1 MKKLISYRLLAATVA
16 LSISG
21 AALADDNDH
30 HAKGCTTAILNGL
43 YVFAATGYIIPAA
56 PAPAQPKAIV
66 ELIRFNGDGTLI
78 VPAATRS
85 LNGAIGQSPP
95 GGTGT
100 YTIADLVP
108 ADRACTG
115 TLMFTGGPSFD
126 LFVSPPG
133 DEVWMIQNNPGNVLQ
148 GTVLKLSR

>member
-1 MKKLISYRLLAATVA
+1 MKKLMKHSLLAAAIA
-16 LSISG
+16 LGISG
-21 AALADDNDH
+21 AAVADDDH
-30 HAKGCTTAILNGL
+30 HARGCTPALLNGL
-43 YVFAATGYIIPAA
+43 YIFAATGFIIPAA

-66 ELIRFNGDGTLI
+66 EFIRFHGDGTLT
-78 VPAATRS
+78 VPAASRS
-85 LNGAIGQSPP
+85 LNGVVGQSPP

-100 YTIADLVP
+100 YTVADLVP
-108 ADRACTG
+108 PDRGCTG
-115 TLMFTGGPSFD
+115 TLAFTGGPSFD

>member
-1 MKKLISYRLLAATVA
+1 MKKLTHYRFLAVAMA
-16 LSISG
+16 LSVSG

-30 HAKGCTTAILNGL
+30 HARGCTPALLNGL
-43 YVFAATGYIIPAA
+43 YIFAATGFITPAA

-66 ELIRFNGDGTLI
+66 EFIRFNGDGTLT
-78 VPAATRS
+78 VPAASRS
-85 LNGAIGQSPP
+85 INGAVGQSPP

-108 ADRACTG
+108 PDRACTG
-115 TLMFTGGPSFD
+115 TLAFTGGPSFD

-133 DEVWMIQNNPGNVLQ
+133 DEAWMIQNNAGNVLQ
-148 GTVLKLSR
+148 GTLLKLAR

>member
-1 MKKLISYRLLAATVA
+1 MKKLTSYRLLAATIV
-16 LSISG
+16 LSLSG
-21 AALADDNDH
+21 AVLADDNDH

-43 YVFAATGYIIPAA
+43 YIFAATGYTIPAA

-66 ELIRFNGDGTLI
+66 EFVRFHGDGTLT
-78 VPAATRS
+78 VPAASRS
-85 LNGAIGQSPP
+85 VNGVVGQSPP
-95 GGTGT
+95 GGTGI

-108 ADRACTG
+108 PDRACTG
-115 TLMFTGGPSFD
+115 TLTFTGGPGFD